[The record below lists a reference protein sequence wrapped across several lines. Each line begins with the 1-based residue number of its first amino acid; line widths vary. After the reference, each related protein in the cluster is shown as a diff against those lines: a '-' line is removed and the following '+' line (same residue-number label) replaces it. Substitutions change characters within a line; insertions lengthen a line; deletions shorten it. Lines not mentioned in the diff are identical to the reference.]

1 MFGLLK
7 KKKDDRPVV
16 VVTLNA
22 RLQPMHRHE
31 SFDEPLDD
39 WLRENNLGEVCGG
52 GTAFDPREG
61 VQSCDIE
68 VRLAST
74 DDATLARLTAQLHEL
89 SAPVGSKLFVGERE
103 IAIGA
108 SEGLALHLNGTDLS
122 DEVYASGDPDELV
135 DLLQA
140 ALEGHGQ
147 IMSHWDGQRETSL
160 FMYGRS
166 YADMAA
172 AIAPVVASYPTCEK
186 ARLEK
191 IA

>member
-7 KKKDDRPVV
+7 KRDDRPVV
-16 VVTLNA
+16 VITLNA
-22 RLQPMHRHE
+22 RLQPIHRGE
-31 SFDEPLDD
+31 SFEDPLED
-39 WLRENNLGEVCGG
+39 WLRGAGLGEICGG
-52 GTAFDPREG
+52 GTAFDPVEG

-68 VRLAST
+68 VRLCDTS
-74 DDATLARLTAQLHEL
+74 DATLARLTEQLHAL
-89 SAPVGSKLFVGERE
+89 DAPVGSKLVFGERE
-103 IAIGA
+103 IPIGVC
-108 SEGLALHLNGTDLS
+108 EGLALHLNGTDLS

-160 FMYGRS
+160 FMYGRC

-172 AIAPVVASYPTCEK
+172 AIAPVLASYPLCQK